1 MIFSKS
7 INKYY
12 LKFLPYFLM
21 GIISLLIVDLAQL
34 EVPAIIGNLVD
45 DLEAYRTGEYSE
57 GQILGIIND
66 LLLTLTLIAALIVG
80 GRFLWRLGIMG
91 GSRRL
96 VYELRN
102 DMFDHAL
109 KLSPR
114 FYSERKVGGLMAY
127 FINDIQAVRRATG
140 PGMIMLVDM
149 IFLGGLVF
157 MRMFMIDA
165 RMTMVLAVPLFILAV
180 LGITLGNIMRQ
191 RFRRAQ
197 EAFEYL
203 SDDVQESL
211 SGIDVIKS
219 FVKEDKEIRH
229 FLKANKNAR
238 DKNVLFARMQMLFR
252 ALTRIIVSL
261 SFVLMIFYGM
271 QLVELTQDTA
281 DPFTIGDLVAFLS
294 YFSMLI
300 WPMMAISMIINVR
313 SRGKASLKR
322 IESILDE
329 PIDIVDDEN
338 VVDIEEIRGDIEF
351 NNLTF
356 AYPDAEEGDDP
367 ALKNISFDVSAG
379 EMIGILGRTGSGK
392 TSIVDLLLRLYNLEE
407 NSLLIDGVD
416 IMKIPFKKIRE
427 DIGYVPQ
434 DGFLFSD
441 TIKNNIALGVDDDRA
456 DMDKIQEV
464 AELSDVHD
472 NIVQFK
478 HGYETVIGERGVTLS
493 GGQKQRV
500 SIARALAKNPP
511 ILIMDDSVSAVD
523 TSTEEKILRNL
534 RKLRKGKTTIMIAHR
549 ISTVK
554 NADKIVVIDNGE
566 ILDVGTHEELEA
578 RCEFYRDLVERQQLE
593 DEVEGQ

>member
-12 LKFLPYFLM
+12 RKFAPLFLM
-21 GIISLLIVDLAQL
+21 GIVSLLIVDLAQL
-34 EVPAIIGNLVD
+34 EVPIIIGQLVD
-45 DLEAYRTGEYSE
+45 DLEAYRTGEHTNAE
-57 GQILGIIND
+57 IQTIIND
-66 LLLTLTLIAALIVG
+66 IVLTLSLIAALIVG
-80 GRFLWRLGIMG
+80 GRFIWRLGIMG

-109 KLSPR
+109 RLSPR
-114 FYSERKVGGLMAY
+114 FYSQRKVGGLMAY

-140 PGMIMLVDM
+140 PGMIMFIDM
-149 IFLGGLVF
+149 IFLGLLVF
-157 MRMFMIDA
+157 ARMYLIDA
-165 RMTMVLAVPLFILAV
+165 RMTLVLAFPLFMIAMI
-180 LGITLGNIMRQ
+180 GITIGNKMRQ
-191 RFRRAQ
+191 RFRQAQ

-219 FVKEDKEIRH
+219 FVKEEKEIRH

-238 DKNVLFARMQMLFR
+238 DKNVRFARMQMLMR
-252 ALTRIIVSL
+252 ASVRMIVSL
-261 SFVLMIFYGM
+261 SFVLMIAYGT
-271 QLVELTQDTA
+271 QLVSITEDTA

-313 SRGKASLKR
+313 SRGKASLQR
-322 IESILDE
+322 IESILNE
-329 PIDIVDDEN
+329 PVDIVDDEN
-338 VVDIEEIRGDIEF
+338 TVNIDEIKGDIEF
-351 NNLTF
+351 NHLTF
-356 AYPDAEEGDDP
+356 KYPDAESGESP
-367 ALKNISFDVSAG
+367 VLKDISFSINAG
-379 EMIGILGRTGSGK
+379 EMVGILGRTGSGK

-407 NSLLIDGVD
+407 DELRIDGID
-416 IMKIPFKKIRE
+416 IMNLPFKKVRE

-441 TIKNNIALGVDDDRA
+441 TIKNNIALGVDDNRA

-472 NIVQFK
+472 NITQFK
-478 HGYETVIGERGVTLS
+478 HGYETIIGERGVTLS

-523 TSTEEKILRNL
+523 TSTEEKILKNL

-554 NADKIVVIDNGE
+554 NADKIVVIDEGE
-566 ILDVGTHEELEA
+566 VLDVGTHEELEA
-578 RCEFYRDLVERQQLE
+578 RSEFYRDLVERQQLE